1 MTGRNQ
7 WFHKRDHLIGT
18 QDCPVCLHVFMVYLK
33 RRDDM
38 VSVILNDRAVG
49 KLTAAACELFLK
61 QCPVNVIVWT
71 DRVLVVNTRKRSV
84 LSSQTNGGK

>member
-1 MTGRNQ
+1 VR
-7 WFHKRDHLIGT
+7 F
-18 QDCPVCLHVFMVYLK
+18 HVFMVYQK

-38 VSVILNDRAVG
+38 VSVILNDRTVG

-61 QCPVNVIVWT
+61 QSPVNVIVWT

-84 LSSQTNGGK
+84 LINGGK

>member
-1 MTGRNQ
+1 
-7 WFHKRDHLIGT
+7 
-18 QDCPVCLHVFMVYLK
+18 
-33 RRDDM
+33 M
-38 VSVILNDRAVG
+38 VSVILNDRTVG